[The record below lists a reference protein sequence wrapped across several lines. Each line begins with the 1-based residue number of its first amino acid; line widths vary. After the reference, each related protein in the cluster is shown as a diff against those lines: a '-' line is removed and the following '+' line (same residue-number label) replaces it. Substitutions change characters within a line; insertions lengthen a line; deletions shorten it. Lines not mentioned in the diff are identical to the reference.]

1 MKINYGTE
9 STQEP
14 NKYLWCESENNQV
27 VIGID
32 EVHNTAAC
40 NRITLDLNNRQD
52 RKNLEKIIS
61 NLRLALGK
69 SRGAKNEQIR

>member
-14 NKYLWCESENNQV
+14 DQYLWCESENNQV

-52 RKNLEKIIS
+52 R
-61 NLRLALGK
+61 
-69 SRGAKNEQIR
+69 